1 MCCKCARWA
10 VPAWLDGTRRERG
23 EKQMKYVF
31 IVNPVSGHKDK
42 EAIFNRIRSA
52 FRLLDDEMIVASIK
66 RLLQSNIRCGL
77 QNYKQYSLTYN
88 LQQLVFQVDIN

>member
-1 MCCKCARWA
+1 
-10 VPAWLDGTRRERG
+10 
-23 EKQMKYVF
+23 MKYVF
-31 IVNPVSGHKDK
+31 IVNPVAGNDNKAK
-42 EAIFNRIRSA
+42 IFSRIKST
-52 FRLLDDEMIVASIK
+52 FRLIDDEMIVASIK